1 MDIKAAWDKKEQDK
15 HTQQVTQQNATL
27 LTLVQEQ
34 PKIDKLMMQSKSL
47 IDAMT
52 KEKTTTG
59 ALGNTTKER
68 AQKNEKQKH
77 WCKNCKMGLSKQQ
90 QMLSIRDQ

>member
-1 MDIKAAWDKKEQDK
+1 
-15 HTQQVTQQNATL
+15 
-27 LTLVQEQ
+27 
-34 PKIDKLMMQSKSL
+34 
-47 IDAMT
+47 MT